1 MLKIAPV
8 KEEQMFD
15 NPAIWLYHDVITE
28 KQIQRMKYLAE
39 PKVRALLFNSIKFL
53 SLIYFLFSSLEE
65 QLFEVQSLENT
76 KQLIIELAKGY
87 T

>member
-39 PKVRALLFNSIKFL
+39 PKVRLPLFNSIF
-53 SLIYFLFSSLEE
+53 IVE
-65 QLFEVQSLENT
+65 
-76 KQLIIELAKGY
+76 
-87 T
+87 